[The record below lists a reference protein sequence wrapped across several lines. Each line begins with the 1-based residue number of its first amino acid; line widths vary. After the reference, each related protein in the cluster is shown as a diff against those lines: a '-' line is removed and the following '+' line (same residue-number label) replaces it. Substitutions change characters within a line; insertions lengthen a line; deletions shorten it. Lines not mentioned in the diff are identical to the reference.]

1 MSLNIYIYIYYPL
14 SDTNG
19 SAVKMAT
26 PNWYKNKTVVK
37 RDESPMPPGLW
48 NLTHNMEGENGLPVD
63 LEARRE
69 CRERD
74 KKEKERR
81 QTADVEQG
89 AEKVGGPAHWMPPST
104 RDMTE
109 TLPLSAGEDDMGLPP
124 IGRPCT
130 QSWVRQ

>member
-1 MSLNIYIYIYYPL
+1 MSLKIYIYYPL
-14 SDTNG
+14 SDTDG

-48 NLTHNMEGENGLPVD
+48 NLTHNMEGKNGLPVD
-63 LEARRE
+63 LEAWRE
-69 CRERD
+69 RRERD

-81 QTADVEQG
+81 QTTDVEQG